1 MSRKKSI
8 SLAQQYPQ
16 AVLAVDDVDDPYEK
30 GAKLRVVR
38 NVKEHPI
45 SMLHHLNR
53 LDDAQRFAAMEFCKR
68 FEQAGIGQQ
77 RAIDYSR
84 VRVDGGMAAE
94 PLSERV
100 QESVEWLNQ
109 CSRYVGSRAWPILI
123 SVAGEG
129 RGLNEVA
136 NLHYSAGCPKGR
148 AGDGYILALLKV
160 GLDAVLDFQNWGG
173 SKWRRG

>member
-38 NVKEHPI
+38 NLREHPI
-45 SMLHHLNR
+45 SMLAHNGR
-53 LDDAQRFAAMEFCKR
+53 ITEAQRIAGMEFCRR
-68 FEQAGIGQQ
+68 FEAASIGQQ

-84 VRVDGGMAAE
+84 TRVDGGGAVE
-94 PLSERV
+94 PLPERV
-100 QESVEWLNQ
+100 QEAVEWLKR
-109 CSRYVGSRAWPILI
+109 CSRSVGLHGWPILI

-129 RGLNEVA
+129 RGLQETA
-136 NLHYSAGCPKGR
+136 KLFHRSGCPKGR
-148 AGDGYILALLKV
+148 AGDGYIMGILVMALE
-160 GLDAVLDFQNWGG
+160 AVLDFME
-173 SKWRRG
+173 RPMAR